1 MLCITRSSVRML
13 FTTGSSAMPEKDK
26 DWNFKTLFN
35 YQGHEGLLLKNFTPP
50 CLLAEG
56 YACWHEGTLRLQ
68 ESFAKPPSLDKHA
81 IGSVSLLYLMSCHEI
96 TQNPLQ

>member
-1 MLCITRSSVRML
+1 ML

-56 YACWHEGTLRLQ
+56 YACWHEGTLTL
-68 ESFAKPPSLDKHA
+68 
-81 IGSVSLLYLMSCHEI
+81 
-96 TQNPLQ
+96 